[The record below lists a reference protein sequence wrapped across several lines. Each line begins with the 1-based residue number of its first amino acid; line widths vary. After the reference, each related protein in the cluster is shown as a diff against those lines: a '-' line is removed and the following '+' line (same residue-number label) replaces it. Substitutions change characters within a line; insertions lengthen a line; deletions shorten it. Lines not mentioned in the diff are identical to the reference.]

1 LQRSQREKSF
11 KDDLRSLRKPSA
23 TFAVKKVGQKNK
35 KMINDELTEYAEA
48 HTSDEW
54 SLLAKLSRETHLT
67 QVYPRMLAGNL
78 QGTFLRMISTMLRPK
93 RILEIGTF
101 TGYSTINLAMG
112 LAPPPAPSPAGEGN
126 GVGLLH
132 TIEVNPELEEIIRR
146 YIHEAGLDDRIILHI
161 GDALQVIPTLKGQW
175 DLIYIDADKPNYLN
189 YYKMLFDHLRP
200 GGFFLADNALWGGK
214 VIQPKKKHDKDML
227 GIVEFNEFVQ
237 QDGRVENVL
246 LPVRDGIMLIQK
258 K

>member
-1 LQRSQREKSF
+1 
-11 KDDLRSLRKPSA
+11 
-23 TFAVKKVGQKNK
+23 
-35 KMINDELTEYAEA
+35 MIKEELSEYAES
-48 HTSDEW
+48 HTSDELP
-54 SLLAKLSRETHLT
+54 LLARLSRETHLT

-78 QGTFLRMISTMLRPK
+78 QGTLLRLISHMVKPK

-112 LAPPPAPSPAGEGN
+112 TPPPTPPLQGRGEGE
-126 GVGLLH
+126 GLLH

-146 YIHEAGLDDRIILHI
+146 YILEAGMEERIILHI
-161 GDALQVIPTLKGQW
+161 GDAMKIIPTLNETW

-200 GGFFLADNALWGGK
+200 GGFLLADNALWGGN
-214 VIQPKKKHDKDML
+214 VIKPRHKLDKESL

-237 QDGRVENVL
+237 KDERVENVL
-246 LPVRDGIMLIQK
+246 LPVRDGIMMICK